1 MGGVLEGII
10 ETGNFTDRI
19 PELEEHASFKER
31 KTSEV
36 TEQKRETFLEMKTE
50 RYISLC
56 SHTFD
61 VSPPVLQAPLQI

>member
-36 TEQKRETFLEMKTE
+36 TEQKRETFLRDEDGEVHKRLLTH
-50 RYISLC
+50 I
-56 SHTFD
+56 
-61 VSPPVLQAPLQI
+61 

>member
-1 MGGVLEGII
+1 MEGII

-36 TEQKRETFLEMKTE
+36 TEQKRETFLRDEDGEVHKRLLTH
-50 RYISLC
+50 I
-56 SHTFD
+56 
-61 VSPPVLQAPLQI
+61 

>member
-10 ETGNFTDRI
+10 ERGNFTDRI
-19 PELEEHASFKER
+19 PELEELASFKER

-36 TEQKRETFLEMKTE
+36 TEQKRVTFLEMKME
-50 RYISLC
+50 RYISVC

-61 VSPPVLQAPLQI
+61 VSPPVL